1 MARAAAALRVRAV
14 AAVDKPT
21 MAPAYIKAPGQG
33 VGIYQGTDGAMY
45 CDGMKID
52 DIRAQAGAASGPFYL
67 YSKEKIR
74 WGALAGVG
82 RYWWVLEMGGGCAVL
97 RRLQRPRAAAC
108 TCLFTRAAA
117 ALVTYQS
124 RIPCPHALPAACS
137 ASLLPPPYCSVC
149 CRQNYQAYQEALQG
163 LDSIVGYAVKANNN
177 FKIMQVGG
185 LPLLL
190 GALGGAAG
198 ATSLA
203 QCC

>member
-1 MARAAAALRVRAV
+1 
-14 AAVDKPT
+14 
-21 MAPAYIKAPGQG
+21 
-33 VGIYQGTDGAMY
+33 
-45 CDGMKID
+45 
-52 DIRAQAGAASGPFYL
+52 
-67 YSKEKIR
+67 
-74 WGALAGVG
+74 
-82 RYWWVLEMGGGCAVL
+82 MGGGCAVL

-117 ALVTYQS
+117 ALVAYQS
-124 RIPCPHALPAACS
+124 RILCPHALPGACP

-190 GALGGAAG
+190 GALEGAAS
-198 ATSLA
+198 AASLP
-203 QCC
+203 QCCWSGACCRVSLLGAAAAATWCWCCAMRTRPQAPVECSTSVWRTLVNPA